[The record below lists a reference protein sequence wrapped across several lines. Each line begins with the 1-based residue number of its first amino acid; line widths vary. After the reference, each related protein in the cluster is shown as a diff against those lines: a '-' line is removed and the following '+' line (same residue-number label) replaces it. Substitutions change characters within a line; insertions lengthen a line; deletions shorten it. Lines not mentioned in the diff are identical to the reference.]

1 MRNDFALAVLLILF
15 STSITAQIGARRF
28 GRSAIPQAQTPVK
41 KPEPKTAEE
50 IVAGEMPK
58 ITEAAALNDFESAVV
73 SSILTKYV
81 QQRIELRILKLD
93 PDTTREALEKIE
105 REERE
110 ELRLGLPAEKYEAMI
125 ELKEN
130 GYNAKKLQKKRKKR
144 KKKKT

>member
-1 MRNDFALAVLLILF
+1 MRNVLALLTFLILC
-15 STSITAQIGARRF
+15 STSLTAQIGARRF
-28 GRSAIPQAQTPVK
+28 GRSAIPQAQTPPK

-58 ITEAAALNDFESAVV
+58 ISEAAELNDFETAVV